1 MSDDDQG
8 SPLYDWDWRE
18 KPEWQEVERA
28 VSNLVKRDEEAG
40 DPMVTD
46 FVIVAASVPSS
57 VDHGELLGSVNM
69 FSTSSQGFLIKGL
82 LMEGIDIQ
90 RGLEEGVL

>member
-1 MSDDDQG
+1 MTEDH
-8 SPLYDWDWRE
+8 YDWDWRDT
-18 KPEWQEVERA
+18 PEWRDVERA
-28 VSNLVKRDEEAG
+28 ISNLMKRDEEAG

-57 VDHGELLGSVNM
+57 LEEDDLLGMTNI
-69 FSTSSQGFLIKGL
+69 FSSSRQPYITKGL

-90 RGLEEGVL
+90 RGLEEGML